1 MDLQNK
7 IDSAKTRILELES
20 LIEYWE
26 KAKSRQEEKNKV
38 EQNIQNSIQMTVS
51 KTKVKAQVKSS
62 FYYYFWGI
70 CAVAVCAGQ
79 YYVGSGYRRMSNSI
93 DKILSAPIVI
103 PSA

>member
-1 MDLQNK
+1 MNPRQK
-7 IDSAKTRILELES
+7 
-20 LIEYWE
+20 
-26 KAKSRQEEKNKV
+26 KSR
-38 EQNIQNSIQMTVS
+38 
-51 KTKVKAQVKSS
+51 

-103 PSA
+103 DLGRGACDPPLQFLIDDTVAREVPST